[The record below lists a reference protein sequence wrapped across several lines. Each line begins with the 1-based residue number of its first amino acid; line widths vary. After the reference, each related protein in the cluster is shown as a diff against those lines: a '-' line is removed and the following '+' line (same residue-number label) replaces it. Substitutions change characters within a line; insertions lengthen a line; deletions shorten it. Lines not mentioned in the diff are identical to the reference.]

1 MEKLSQI
8 LQKEGYKIFGEA
20 LIKSFEELGLGVLSK
35 SDFEAF
41 MFHHLMM
48 NIDTSKVKNSYDL
61 MRVLKLTPAK
71 LRSLEMIRSAK
82 FLNLDL
88 SNKDNWKLI
97 FEALDGKKLETEDK
111 ENGKVRIYIDELHV
125 HRLIER
131 FVVESGSSID
141 YTLNKNQLVIK
152 YSEFLN
158 LLDSILKQAK
168 KQPLIEAI
176 NKDKSE
182 LKVKK
187 EFEKLDSIFKDLKE
201 SFKDKTYDK
210 IAETALTAIIKI
222 ARTQIGI

>member
-8 LQKEGYKIFGEA
+8 LQKEGSKKFGEA

-41 MFHHLMM
+41 MFHHLIM
-48 NIDTSKVKNSYDL
+48 NIDKSKVKNSYEL
-61 MRVLKLTPAK
+61 MRVLKITPAK
-71 LRSLEMIRSAK
+71 LRSLEMTRSSK

-88 SNKDNWKLI
+88 SNEDNWKLI
-97 FEALDGKKLETEDK
+97 FEALEGKKLETEDK

-131 FVVESGSSID
+131 FAVESGSSID

-176 NKDKSE
+176 NNDKSQ
-182 LKVKK
+182 LKVEK
-187 EFEKLDSIFKDLKE
+187 EFEKLDSIFEDLKV
-201 SFKDKTYDK
+201 SFKDETYDK
-210 IAETALTAIIKI
+210 IAETALSAIIKI
-222 ARTQIGI
+222 ARKQIGI

>member
-8 LQKEGYKIFGEA
+8 LQKEGGKKFGEA

-48 NIDTSKVKNSYDL
+48 NIDKSKVKNSYDL
-61 MRVLKLTPAK
+61 MRVLKITPTK
-71 LRSLEMIRSAK
+71 LRSLEMTRSAK

-88 SNKDNWKLI
+88 SNEDNWKLI

-111 ENGKVRIYIDELHV
+111 ENGKVRIYIDDLHV

-152 YSEFLN
+152 YTEFLN
-158 LLDSILKQAK
+158 LLDSILRQAK

-176 NKDKSE
+176 NKDKSDLE
-182 LKVKK
+182 VKK
-187 EFEKLDSIFKDLKE
+187 EFKKLESIFKELKE

-210 IAETALTAIIKI
+210 IAETALSAIIKI
-222 ARTQIGI
+222 ARKQIGI

>member
-1 MEKLSQI
+1 MNKLSDI
-8 LQKEGYKIFGEA
+8 IVKDGSKKFGEA
-20 LIKSFEELGLGVLSK
+20 LIKSIEDLGLGVLSK

-41 MFHHLMM
+41 MFHQILL
-48 NIDTSKVKNSYDL
+48 NSDKSKLKNRYDL
-61 MRVLKLTPAK
+61 MLLLKITPSK

-88 SNKDNWKLI
+88 NNEDNWKMI
-97 FEALDGKKLETEDK
+97 FNALEGKKLETEDK
-111 ENGKVRIYIDELHV
+111 ENGKVRIFIDDLHV

-141 YTLNKNQLVIK
+141 YTLNKNQLVLK

-158 LLDSILKQAK
+158 LLNDVLIQAK
-168 KQPLIEAI
+168 SRPLLEAI

-187 EFEKLDSIFKDLKE
+187 EFEKLESVFKDLKE
-201 SFKDKTYDK
+201 SFKDKTYET
-210 IAETALTAIIKI
+210 IAEEALTAIIKI
-222 ARTQIGI
+222 ARKQIGI

>member
-8 LQKEGYKIFGEA
+8 LKEEGYKNFGEA
-20 LIKSFEELGLGVLSK
+20 LIKSFEELGFGVFTK

-48 NIDTSKVKNSYDL
+48 NIDKSKVKNSYDI
-61 MRVLKLTPAK
+61 MRVLKITPAK
-71 LRSLEMIRSAK
+71 LRSLEMTRSAK

-88 SNKDNWKLI
+88 SNEDNWKLI
-97 FEALDGKKLETEDK
+97 FEALEGKKLETEDK

-152 YSEFLN
+152 YTEFLN

-168 KQPLIEAI
+168 KKPLIEAI

-182 LKVKK
+182 LKVTK
-187 EFEKLDSIFKDLKE
+187 EFEKLDNIFKDLKE

-210 IAETALTAIIKI
+210 IAETALSAIIKI
-222 ARTQIGI
+222 ARKQIGI

>member
-8 LQKEGYKIFGEA
+8 LQKEGGKNFGEA

-48 NIDTSKVKNSYDL
+48 NIDKSKVKNSYDL
-61 MRVLKLTPAK
+61 MRVLKITPAK
-71 LRSLEMIRSAK
+71 LRSLEMTRSAK

-88 SNKDNWKLI
+88 SNEDNWKLI

-152 YSEFLN
+152 YTEFLN
-158 LLDSILKQAK
+158 LLDSILKQAN

-210 IAETALTAIIKI
+210 IAETALSTIIKI
-222 ARTQIGI
+222 ARKQIGI

>member
-8 LQKEGYKIFGEA
+8 LQKEGGKNFGEA

-48 NIDTSKVKNSYDL
+48 NIDKSKVKNSYDL
-61 MRVLKLTPAK
+61 MRVLKITPAK
-71 LRSLEMIRSAK
+71 LRSLEMTRSAK

-97 FEALDGKKLETEDK
+97 FDALDGKKLETDDK

-152 YSEFLN
+152 YSEFLI
-158 LLDSILKQAK
+158 LLDSILKQATK
-168 KQPLIEAI
+168 KPLIDAI

-187 EFEKLDSIFKDLKE
+187 DFEKLDSIFKDLKE
-201 SFKDKTYDK
+201 TFKDKSYDK
-210 IAETALTAIIKI
+210 IADTALSAIIKI
-222 ARTQIGI
+222 ARKQIGI

>member
-1 MEKLSQI
+1 
-8 LQKEGYKIFGEA
+8 
-20 LIKSFEELGLGVLSK
+20 
-35 SDFEAF
+35 
-41 MFHHLMM
+41 
-48 NIDTSKVKNSYDL
+48 
-61 MRVLKLTPAK
+61 MRVLKITPTK
-71 LRSLEMIRSAK
+71 LRSLEMTRSAK

-88 SNKDNWKLI
+88 SNEDNWKLI
-97 FEALDGKKLETEDK
+97 FEALEGKKLETEDK

-131 FVVESGSSID
+131 FVVEIGSSID

-152 YSEFLN
+152 YTEFLN

-168 KQPLIEAI
+168 KKPLIEAI

-210 IAETALTAIIKI
+210 IAETALSAIIKI
-222 ARTQIGI
+222 ARKQIGI

>member
-8 LQKEGYKIFGEA
+8 LKKEGSKNFGEA

-41 MFHHLMM
+41 MFHQLMM
-48 NIDTSKVKNSYDL
+48 NIDKSKVKNSYDL
-61 MRVLKLTPAK
+61 MRVLKITPAK
-71 LRSLEMIRSAK
+71 LRSLEMTRSAK

-88 SNKDNWKLI
+88 SNEDNWKLI

-158 LLDSILKQAK
+158 LLDSILKQAAK
-168 KQPLIEAI
+168 PPLIEAI

-201 SFKDKTYDK
+201 TFKDKSYDK
-210 IAETALTAIIKI
+210 IADTALSAIIKI
-222 ARTQIGI
+222 ARNQLRI

>member
-8 LQKEGYKIFGEA
+8 LQKEGSKKFGEA

-48 NIDTSKVKNSYDL
+48 NIDKLKVKNSYDL
-61 MRVLKLTPAK
+61 MRVLKITPAK
-71 LRSLEMIRSAK
+71 LRSLETIRSAK

-88 SNKDNWKLI
+88 SNEDNWKLI
-97 FEALDGKKLETEDK
+97 FEALDGKKLETENK

-158 LLDSILKQAK
+158 LLDSLLKQAK

-222 ARTQIGI
+222 ARKQIGI

>member
-48 NIDTSKVKNSYDL
+48 NIDKSKVKNSYDL

-71 LRSLEMIRSAK
+71 LRSLEMTRSAK

-88 SNKDNWKLI
+88 SNEDNWKLI

-201 SFKDKTYDK
+201 SFKDKPYDK

-222 ARTQIGI
+222 ARKQIGI

>member
-48 NIDTSKVKNSYDL
+48 NIDKSKVKNSYDL

-222 ARTQIGI
+222 ARKQIGI

>member
-8 LQKEGYKIFGEA
+8 LQKEGSKKFGEA

-48 NIDTSKVKNSYDL
+48 NIDKLKVKNSYDL
-61 MRVLKLTPAK
+61 MRVLKITPAK
-71 LRSLEMIRSAK
+71 LRSLETIRSAK

-88 SNKDNWKLI
+88 SNEDNWKLI
-97 FEALDGKKLETEDK
+97 FEALDGKKLETENK

-158 LLDSILKQAK
+158 LLDSIFKQAK

-176 NKDKSE
+176 NNDKSQ
-182 LKVKK
+182 LKVEK
-187 EFEKLDSIFKDLKE
+187 EFEKLDSIFEDLKV
-201 SFKDKTYDK
+201 SFKDETYDK
-210 IAETALTAIIKI
+210 IAETALSAIIKI
-222 ARTQIGI
+222 ARKQIGI

>member
-8 LQKEGYKIFGEA
+8 LQKDGSKKFGEE
-20 LIKSFEELGLGVLSK
+20 LIKSFENLGLGVLSK

-48 NIDTSKVKNSYDL
+48 NIDKSKIKNNYDL
-61 MRVLKLTPAK
+61 MRVLKITPTK
-71 LRSLEMIRSAK
+71 LRSLEMTRSAK

-88 SNKDNWKLI
+88 SNKENWILI
-97 FEALDGKKLETEDK
+97 FDAIDGKKLETEDK
-111 ENGKVRIYIDELHV
+111 ENGKVRIYIDDLHV

-152 YSEFLN
+152 YLEFLN
-158 LLDSILKQAK
+158 LLDNILKQAGK
-168 KQPLIEAI
+168 RPLIEAI
-176 NKDKSE
+176 NEDKSQ
-182 LKVKK
+182 LQVKK

-201 SFKDKTYDK
+201 SFKNKTYDK
-210 IAETALTAIIKI
+210 IAETALSTIIKI
-222 ARTQIGI
+222 ARKQIGI

>member
-8 LQKEGYKIFGEA
+8 LQKEGCKNFGEA

-48 NIDTSKVKNSYDL
+48 NIDKSKVKNSYDL

-131 FVVESGSSID
+131 FAVESGSSID

-222 ARTQIGI
+222 ARKQIGI

>member
-1 MEKLSQI
+1 MEKLSQL
-8 LQKEGYKIFGEA
+8 LQKEGSKNFGEA

-41 MFHHLMM
+41 MFHHLIM
-48 NIDTSKVKNSYDL
+48 NIDKSKVKNSYEL
-61 MRVLKLTPAK
+61 MRVLKITPAK
-71 LRSLEMIRSAK
+71 LRSLEMTRSSK

-88 SNKDNWKLI
+88 SNEDNWKLI
-97 FEALDGKKLETEDK
+97 FEALEGKKLETEDK

-131 FVVESGSSID
+131 FAVESGSSID

-176 NKDKSE
+176 NNDKSQ
-182 LKVKK
+182 LKVEK
-187 EFEKLDSIFKDLKE
+187 EFEKLDSIFEDLKV
-201 SFKDKTYDK
+201 SFKDETYDK
-210 IAETALTAIIKI
+210 IAETALSAIIKI
-222 ARTQIGI
+222 ARKQIGI

>member
-8 LQKEGYKIFGEA
+8 LQKEGGKKFGEA

-48 NIDTSKVKNSYDL
+48 NIDKSKVKNSYDL
-61 MRVLKLTPAK
+61 MRVLKITPIK
-71 LRSLEMIRSAK
+71 LRSLEMTRSAK

-88 SNKDNWKLI
+88 SNEDNWKLI
-97 FEALDGKKLETEDK
+97 FEAIDGKKLETENK
-111 ENGKVRIYIDELHV
+111 ENGKVRIYIDDLHV

-152 YSEFLN
+152 YTEFLN
-158 LLDSILKQAK
+158 LLDSIMKQAK
-168 KQPLIEAI
+168 KQPLIKAI
-176 NKDKSE
+176 NRDKSE
-182 LKVKK
+182 LEVNK

-201 SFKDKTYDK
+201 SFIDKTYDK
-210 IAETALTAIIKI
+210 IAETALSAIIKI
-222 ARTQIGI
+222 ARKQIGI